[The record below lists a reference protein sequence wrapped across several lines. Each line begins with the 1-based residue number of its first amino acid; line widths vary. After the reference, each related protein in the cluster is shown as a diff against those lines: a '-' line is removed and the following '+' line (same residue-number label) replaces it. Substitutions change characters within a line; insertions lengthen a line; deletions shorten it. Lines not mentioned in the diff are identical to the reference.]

1 MPLTDPAIRA
11 AKPREK
17 PYKLADGKGM
27 YLEVAST
34 GAKLWRLKYRLHGKE
49 KKLALGVY
57 PEVGIAKARERR
69 DLARAELADGKD
81 PSREKQRRKVQA
93 QESDG
98 NTFALVA
105 AEYFEKRRNDGDAR
119 WAGRTLSKNEWLY
132 GQLAPILGAL
142 PVADIEPLEILAAV
156 RKIEAR
162 GNLESA
168 RRAMQ
173 LTSAIFRYAVAT
185 ARLKSDPT
193 RDLKGALRTPQ
204 TRPRAAI
211 LDPIKLGELLRAI
224 DGYGGHYTTK
234 FALEILPHV
243 FVRPGELRL
252 ATWEEFDLDA
262 AVWSIPAV
270 RMKMRKPHHVPLSR
284 QVLDLL
290 RGLRAL
296 TVRHDGL
303 AFPSVRSRDRPISEN
318 TLNAAMR
325 RMGYTTEEVTAH
337 GFRAT
342 ASTLLNEARDPK
354 TKKALWTSDAIER
367 ALAHGDQDKI
377 RGTYHRGAHWDER
390 VEMAQ
395 WWSDF
400 LDRLRVGGEVVPL
413 KGKSRSPRTTTV

>member
-1 MPLTDPAIRA
+1 
-11 AKPREK
+11 
-17 PYKLADGKGM
+17 M
-27 YLEVAST
+27 YLEITPSGT
-34 GAKLWRLKYRLHGKE
+34 KLWRLKYRVHGKE
-49 KKLALGVY
+49 RKLAMGKY
-57 PEVGIAKARERR
+57 PAVTLAQAR
-69 DLARAELADGKD
+69 DLRSQAKAELAAGKD
-81 PSREKQRRKVQA
+81 PSRERQRRKVRELVEA
-93 QESDG
+93 G
-98 NTFALVA
+98 NTFAAVA
-105 AEYFEKRRNDGDAR
+105 ADYFDKRQHDGNKS
-119 WAGRTLSKNEWLY
+119 WAGATLAKNQWLY
-132 GQLAPILGAL
+132 AQLEPALGNL
-142 PVADIEPLEILAAV
+142 KVAEIEPLEVLAAV
-156 RKIEAR
+156 RKIERR

-168 RRAMQ
+168 KRALQ
-173 LTSAIFRYAVAT
+173 LAGSIFRYAVAT
-185 ARLKSDPT
+185 ARLPSDPT

-204 TRPRAAI
+204 TKHRAAI
-211 LDPIKLGELLRAI
+211 LDPVKLGELLRAI

-262 AVWSIPAV
+262 AVWSIPAA

-303 AFPSVRSRDRPISEN
+303 AFPSVRSRERPISEN

-395 WWSDF
+395 WWSDY

-413 KGKSRSPRTTTV
+413 KGKSRSPRATTA